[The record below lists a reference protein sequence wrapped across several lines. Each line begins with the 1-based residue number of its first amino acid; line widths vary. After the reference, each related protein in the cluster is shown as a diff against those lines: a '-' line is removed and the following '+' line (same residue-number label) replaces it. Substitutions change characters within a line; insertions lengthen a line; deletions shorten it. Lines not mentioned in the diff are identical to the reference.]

1 MEVVYE
7 PTPFPRLGA
16 GAAVAIGAF
25 DGVHVGHRAL
35 IDELRRLARELRCP
49 SVVATFDRHPASV
62 VRPESAPRL
71 LTDLSRK
78 LELFAATGVDH
89 AYVIRFDEARS
100 LEDPTQFVHDVIVG
114 QLQAR
119 VVVVG
124 EDFHFGHRRRGDVAL
139 LGALGASE
147 GFKVIGMGLV
157 ETPGIEGPVSSTA
170 VRRALA
176 AGDVARVRSM
186 LGHPY
191 ELRGVVEH
199 GEGRGPALGCPTA
212 NVAVPG
218 DIMLPGDGVY
228 AGWYTRPDGARYRA
242 AISIGR
248 RPTFY
253 DDNGLLLVE
262 AHLVDFDGDLYG
274 EAARVEVEGWVRE
287 QVRFRSAAELADQL
301 RADVAAVRASALG

>member
-1 MEVVYE
+1 MEIVYDG
-7 PTPFPRLGA
+7 TPFPRLA
-16 GAAVAIGAF
+16 GGSAVAVGAF

-35 IDELRRLARELRCP
+35 IDELRRMAAERRGA

-78 LELFAATGVDH
+78 LELIAGTGVEY

-100 LEDPTQFVHDVIVG
+100 LEDPTHFVNDVIVG

-139 LGALGASE
+139 LAQVGASE

-157 ETPGIEGPVSSTA
+157 ETPGIDGPVSSTA
-170 VRRALA
+170 IRRALA
-176 AGDVARVRSM
+176 AGEITRARAM

-191 ELRGVVEH
+191 EVRGVVEH
-199 GEGRGPALGCPTA
+199 GDGRGRALLGCPTA
-212 NVAVPG
+212 NIAVAG
-218 DIMLPGDGVY
+218 DVMLPGDGVY
-228 AGWYTRPDGARYRA
+228 GGWYTRPDGRRYRA

-253 DDNGLLLVE
+253 EDSGLLLLE

-274 EAARVEVEGWVRE
+274 EVARVEVESWVHGQIRYE
-287 QVRFRSAAELADQL
+287 SVEALAGQL
-301 RADVAAVRASALG
+301 QDDIAAVRASA